1 MNIYYRIQY
10 LLAKYEVVSR
20 QNTRQSYI
28 DDFYED
34 VLPSHTSVPSTT

>member
-10 LLAKYEVVSR
+10 LLAKYEAA
-20 QNTRQSYI
+20 TKQSYI